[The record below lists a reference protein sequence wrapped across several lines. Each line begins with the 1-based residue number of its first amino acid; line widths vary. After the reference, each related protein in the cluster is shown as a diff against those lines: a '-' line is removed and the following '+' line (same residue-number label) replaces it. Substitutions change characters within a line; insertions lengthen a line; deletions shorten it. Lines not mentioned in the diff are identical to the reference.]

1 MAVLE
6 KISTL
11 EDMKSLMSELHRL
24 RAKLL
29 YDYYAVLQDFS
40 SKKLL
45 PQWLQKK
52 GVNEVIFKEKGSE
65 ILAKISSSKRLS
77 IVVYDLE
84 TPDLNGLQFLASIDK
99 NPEMEARCKVIL
111 ATPRLPVESQEKI
124 LQLGAKALISKPLVE
139 NELKVAFGKV
149 GLDY

>member
-11 EDMKSLMSELHRL
+11 EDMKALMTELHRL

-29 YDYYAVLQDFS
+29 YDFYAVLQDFS

-52 GVNEVIFKEKGSE
+52 GVNEVIFKDKGSE
-65 ILAKISSSKRLS
+65 ILSKISASKRLS

-84 TPDLNGLQFLASIDK
+84 TPDLNGLQFLASIETK
-99 NPEMEARCKVIL
+99 PELDAKCKVIL
-111 ATPRLPVESQEKI
+111 ATPRLPMEVQEKL
-124 LQLGAKALISKPLVE
+124 LQRGAKALVSKPLVE
-139 NELKVAFGKV
+139 SELKTAFGKV

>member
-6 KISTL
+6 KVSTL
-11 EDMKSLMSELHRL
+11 EDMKALMAELHRVKI
-24 RAKLL
+24 KLL
-29 YDYYAVLQDFS
+29 YDFYAVLQDFS

-52 GVNEVIFKEKGSE
+52 SVSEVIVKDSGNE
-65 ILAKISSSKRLS
+65 ILAKIIVSKRHS

-84 TPDLNGLQFLASIDK
+84 TPDLNGLQFLANLEK
-99 NPEMEARCKVIL
+99 KPEVKEKCKVIL
-111 ATPRLPVESQEKI
+111 ATPRLPMDAQDKLMS
-124 LQLGAKALISKPLVE
+124 LGVKALISKPLVE
-139 NELKVAFGKV
+139 SELRVAFSKV

>member
-6 KISTL
+6 KVSTL
-11 EDMKSLMSELHRL
+11 DDMKALMTELHRVKI
-24 RAKLL
+24 KLL
-29 YDYYAVLQDFS
+29 YDFYAALQDFS

-52 GVNEVIFKEKGSE
+52 GVNDITVKDSGNE
-65 ILAKISSSKRLS
+65 ILAKIIVSKRLS

-84 TPDLNGLQFLASIDK
+84 TPDLNGLQFLASLEK
-99 NPEMEARCKVIL
+99 KPEVKEKCKIIL
-111 ATPRLPVESQEKI
+111 STPRLPIDAQDK
-124 LQLGAKALISKPLVE
+124 LLHMGAKALISKPLVE
-139 NELKVAFGKV
+139 NELRVAFGKV

>member
-6 KISTL
+6 KVSTL
-11 EDMKSLMSELHRL
+11 DDMKALMSELHRVKI
-24 RAKLL
+24 KLL
-29 YDYYAVLQDFS
+29 YDFYAALQDFS

-52 GVNEVIFKEKGSE
+52 SVNEVIVKDSGNE
-65 ILAKISSSKRLS
+65 ILAKIIVSKRNS

-84 TPDLNGLQFLASIDK
+84 TPDLNGLQFLANLEK
-99 NPEMEARCKVIL
+99 KPEVKEKCKVIL
-111 ATPRLPVESQEKI
+111 ATPRLPMDAQDK
-124 LQLGAKALISKPLVE
+124 LLHLGVKALISKPLVE
-139 NELKVAFGKV
+139 SELKVAFGKV

>member
-6 KISTL
+6 KVSTL
-11 EDMKSLMSELHRL
+11 DDMKALMSELHRVKI
-24 RAKLL
+24 KLL
-29 YDYYAVLQDFS
+29 YDFYAVLQDFS

-52 GVNEVIFKEKGSE
+52 SVNEVIVKDSGNE
-65 ILAKISSSKRLS
+65 ILAKIIVSKRNS

-84 TPDLNGLQFLASIDK
+84 TPDLNGLQFLANLEK
-99 NPEMEARCKVIL
+99 KPEVKEKCKVIL
-111 ATPRLPVESQEKI
+111 ATPRLPMDAQDK
-124 LQLGAKALISKPLVE
+124 LLHLGVKALISKPLVE
-139 NELKVAFGKV
+139 SELKVAFGKV

>member
-11 EDMKSLMSELHRL
+11 EDMKTLMKELHRMKI
-24 RAKLL
+24 KLL
-29 YDYYAVLQDFS
+29 CDFYAVLQDFS

-52 GVNEVIFKEKGSE
+52 SVNDIIIKDSGNE
-65 ILAKISSSKRLS
+65 ILAKLIVSKKHS

-84 TPDLNGLQFLASIDK
+84 TPDLNGLQFLASLEK
-99 NPEMEARCKVIL
+99 KPEIKEKCKVIL
-111 ATPRLPVESQEKI
+111 ATPKLPMDAQEK
-124 LQLGAKALISKPLVE
+124 LLHLGAKALILKPLAE
-139 NELKVAFGKV
+139 NDLKIAFSKV